1 MPDTESAMADYI
13 DLRSDTVTQPDTKMR
28 AAMAAADVGDDVY
41 GEDPTVNRLEQRAA
55 EIFGKESALFVPTGT
70 MGNTVAVK
78 MHTRHGEEVICEARS
93 HLMDWELSMLAWF
106 SGCLARTIAA
116 DRGILTAKQIVGA
129 LRAKG
134 PHNSPTTLLAL
145 ENSHNMWGGSVYPLD
160 TLDEICSEAH
170 AYGLKVHIDGA
181 RIFNASV
188 ALDVPVSRIARHAD
202 SVMFCLSKGL
212 GAPVGSL
219 VVGAEDAIDDARLY
233 RKRLGGGMRQ
243 AGVVAAAGLIALEES
258 PARLHIDHENA
269 HLLAQRLSQMPGI
282 RIDPAL
288 VETNIVIFDIA
299 GTGLTPREFS
309 NELKSRGVLANGV
322 GAHSIRMVTH
332 RDVTRE
338 QCERA
343 LAAAA
348 ELTSQSVAAATSF

>member
-1 MPDTESAMADYI
+1 MPKHESPSREYI
-13 DLRSDTVTQPDTKMR
+13 DLRSDTVTKPDAKMR

-55 EIFGKESALFVPTGT
+55 EIFGKEAALFVPTGT

-93 HLMDWELSMLAWF
+93 HLVDWELSMLAWF
-106 SGCLARTIAA
+106 SGCLARTVAA
-116 DRGILTAKQIVGA
+116 NRGILAWKQIAAV
-129 LRAKG
+129 LRPKG
-134 PHNSPTTLLAL
+134 PHNAPTTLISL

-160 TLDEICSEAH
+160 ALDEIYTEAH
-170 AYGLKVHIDGA
+170 TRGLKVHIDGA

-188 ALDVPVSRIARHAD
+188 ALNVPVARIARNAD

-219 VVGAEDAIDDARLY
+219 VVGTKEAIDDARLY

-243 AGVVAAAGLIALEES
+243 AGVLAAAGLIALEES

-269 HLLAQRLSQMPGI
+269 HYLAQHLSKVPGI
-282 RIDPAL
+282 HIDPAL
-288 VETNIVIFDIA
+288 VETNIVIFDIS
-299 GTGLTPREFS
+299 GTGYTPRQFS
-309 NELKSRGVLANGV
+309 DELKSRGVLANGV
-322 GAHSIRMVTH
+322 GANSIRMVTH
-332 RDVTRE
+332 RDVTRK
-338 QCERA
+338 QCERS
-343 LAAAA
+343 LEVVSEAA
-348 ELTSQSVAAATSF
+348 SQRVAISASF